1 MSKFILAFC
10 SGIILYKFR
19 GVNMTKEELK
29 NFYNEDEKLYD
40 LNENK
45 KFLYMFNHLFA
56 EGYEVFIGIDEMQ
69 DMIDR
74 LAAWYEIKF
83 PEREFDFYDGKMTND
98 FSKFKELSDVMDIKQ
113 LFFRLTDNQQKL
125 IEGLYRSNVQKS
137 YPIYDMDKVVGVSKK
152 VYYKVGRTENDKY
165 FSKHKD
171 FVVSADAETGLVDM
185 DYEIE
190 KYVSVDEIDVYNLV
204 KLFIDEHYD
213 KLDFSELEKASNNKY
228 LDNYLRDRLLEFV
241 ALKLLYSRKTTP
253 FRGYER
259 AKRFM
264 DEFNKKLDLNL
275 SMDKL
280 DNIMNRDYKEDR
292 SKVKIISL

>member
-1 MSKFILAFC
+1 MSIL
-10 SGIILYKFR
+10 
-19 GVNMTKEELK
+19 TKVKKYLRIK
-29 NFYNEDEKLYD
+29 SITINYLVVVTGQKCTLRCKHCANFSPY
-40 LNENK
+40 
-45 KFLYMFNHLFA
+45 FS
-56 EGYEVFIGIDEMQ
+56 
-69 DMIDR
+69 
-74 LAAWYEIKF
+74 
-83 PEREFDFYDGKMTND
+83 REFDFYDGKMTSD

-125 IEGLYRSNVQKS
+125 LEGLYRSNVQKN
-137 YPIYDMDKVVGVSKK
+137 YPIYEMDKVVGVSKK
-152 VYYKVGRTENDKY
+152 VYYKVKRTENDKY

-190 KYVSVDEIDVYNLV
+190 KYVSVDEIDIYNLV

-264 DEFNKKLDLNL
+264 DEFNKKLGLNL
-275 SMDKL
+275 SMDRL

>member
-1 MSKFILAFC
+1 
-10 SGIILYKFR
+10 
-19 GVNMTKEELK
+19 MTKEELK

-45 KFLYMFNHLFA
+45 KFLYMFNHLID

-83 PEREFDFYDGKMTND
+83 PEREFDFYDGKMTSD

-125 IEGLYRSNVQKS
+125 LEGLYRSNVQKS

-152 VYYKVGRTENDKY
+152 VYYKVERTENDKY
-165 FSKHKD
+165 FSKYKD

-190 KYVSVDEIDVYNLV
+190 KYVSVDEIDIYNLV
-204 KLFIDEHYD
+204 KLFIDEYFD

-264 DEFNKKLDLNL
+264 DEFNKKLGLNL
-275 SMDKL
+275 SMDRL

>member
-1 MSKFILAFC
+1 
-10 SGIILYKFR
+10 
-19 GVNMTKEELK
+19 
-29 NFYNEDEKLYD
+29 
-40 LNENK
+40 
-45 KFLYMFNHLFA
+45 MFNHLID
-56 EGYEVFIGIDEMQ
+56 EGYELFIGIDEMQ

-83 PEREFDFYDGKMTND
+83 PEREFDFYDGKMTSD

-125 IEGLYRSNVQKS
+125 LEGLYRSNVQKN

-152 VYYKVGRTENDKY
+152 VYYKVERTENDKY
-165 FSKHKD
+165 FSKYKD

-190 KYVSVDEIDVYNLV
+190 KYVSDNEIDVYNLV

-264 DEFNKKLDLNL
+264 DEFNKKLGLNL
-275 SMDKL
+275 SMDRL

-292 SKVKIISL
+292 SKVKIVSL